1 MTVVLPHR
9 TLPDEMA
16 YLLPTTAPDV
26 WRAAV
31 ARAAQL
37 LAPSWD
43 ERPNGLKALAF
54 ILLTLSVEREQPP
67 ESISPAAVA
76 EALSDQGEE
85 PHELSRRIEAAGTTA
100 GVLGDGYGPDTLDT
114 LWTDLKSWQEAPG
127 DPMGD
132 AEGWPPALW
141 AAVGR
146 LHERISGLDEAVI
159 RRTPVPVPSPGALT
173 ISVGRYVQ
181 AVATDAIRPIKC
193 DTCDGC
199 EGGSL
204 RVDGPAVTFVCAEG
218 HTTANPRLDVWRVRN
233 ALAYAGL
240 PTGSDATVE
249 RDFLVTSRPYSA
261 QSDPRYLSR
270 FTAALL
276 A

>member
-43 ERPNGLKALAF
+43 ERPNDLKALAF
-54 ILLTLSVEREQPP
+54 ILLTLSVEREQPS
-67 ESISPAAVA
+67 ESIPLAAVA
-76 EALSDQGEE
+76 EDLGAQGEE
-85 PHELSRRIEAAGTTA
+85 PRELSRRIEAAGMTV
-100 GVLGDGYGPDTLDT
+100 GVLGNGYGPDPLDT
-114 LWTDLKSWQEAPG
+114 LWRDLSRWQEAPG
-127 DPMGD
+127 EPMGD
-132 AEGWPPALW
+132 APGWPPALW

-146 LHERISGLDEAVI
+146 LQERISGLDEVVL
-159 RRTPVPVPSPGALT
+159 RRTPVPVPSLGALT
-173 ISVGRYVQ
+173 ISVGRYVRVVTTNSIE
-181 AVATDAIRPIKC
+181 AVMC
-193 DTCDGC
+193 DSCDGC

-204 RVDGPAVTFVCAEG
+204 LVDGPAVTFVCAEG
-218 HTTANPRLDVWRVRN
+218 HTTADHRLDVWRVRN

-240 PTGSDATVE
+240 PVGADVAVE

-270 FTAALL
+270 FTAGLL